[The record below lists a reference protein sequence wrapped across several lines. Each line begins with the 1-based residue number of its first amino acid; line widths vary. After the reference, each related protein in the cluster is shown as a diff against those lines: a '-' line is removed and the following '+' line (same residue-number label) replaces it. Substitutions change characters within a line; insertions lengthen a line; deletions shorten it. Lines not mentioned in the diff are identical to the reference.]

1 MVSQSLTTLRNTPPA
16 QANGYMAAL
25 RQLVKLRSANNPG
38 TIDMKVA
45 GQQTIS
51 QTGLTALQS
60 LLDASNQAEK
70 AIRGVPINLDET
82 PPSSAALD
90 NVRWLFDKRID
101 ITDMCTQFTRQRDR
115 EGFKALRSLLPWAA
129 TAGMLGSS
137 TEGYPE
143 RRITDA
149 MKVIRAA
156 EAPLMT
162 KAELAQAGE
171 LREIDICMPYLRDNF
186 QRLSDWLI
194 AQGRPASLDGYS
206 GGRLQKINNWFGLPG
221 SQVDP
226 FVLLPDDFQGQYA
239 SLDANR
245 YLTGIASVD
254 SMSQPPA
261 SVTMWVNDGVVVK
274 QPGYPVKQQ

>member
-1 MVSQSLTTLRNTPPA
+1 MVSSNLTTLRNTPP
-16 QANGYMAAL
+16 QQGNIYQTAL
-25 RQLVKLRSANNPG
+25 RGLVKLRSAANPG
-38 TIDMKVA
+38 TIDMKVQ
-45 GQQTIS
+45 GQQQIS
-51 QTGLTALQS
+51 QTGLTALQG
-60 LLDASNQAEK
+60 LLDQSNAAEK

-90 NVRWLFDKRID
+90 NCRWLFDKRID
-101 ITDMCTQFTRQRDR
+101 ITDMCTQFIRQRDR

-143 RRITDA
+143 RRIGDA

-171 LREIDICMPYLRDNF
+171 LRELDISMPYLRQNF
-186 QRLSDWLI
+186 DRLSDWLQ

-206 GGRLQKINNWFGLPG
+206 GGRLQKINAWLGLPG
-221 SQVDP
+221 STVPP
-226 FVLLPDDFQGQYA
+226 FILLPDDFSGQYS

-254 SMSQPPA
+254 NMSQPPPT
-261 SVTMWVNDGVVVK
+261 VTQWVQDGVQVK
-274 QPGYPVKQQ
+274 TIGYPVKP